1 MSSYV
6 QSVIGKD
13 EKVEYE
19 GKVSL
24 WSLLPLFVLGLLTIW
39 IFGLGLIFWIAALIR
54 YKTTELAI
62 TNKKIIAKF
71 GFISR
76 NTIELLLPKIESVQ
90 VNQSI
95 LGRLFNY
102 GSIVA
107 SGAGNPQAPVPGIGN
122 PIEFRKKFME
132 IQERVEKETTA

>member
-1 MSSYV
+1 MTPYSA
-6 QSVIGKD
+6 
-13 EKVEYE
+13 
-19 GKVSL
+19 L
-24 WSLLPLFVLGLLTIW
+24 WSLLPSLLLGVVLLPVY
-39 IFGLGLIFWIAALIR
+39 GLGIIFLIGAYIQ
-54 YKTTELAI
+54 YKTTEVAI

-71 GFISR
+71 GFIRR

-95 LGRLFNY
+95 LGRVLNY

-107 SGAGNPQAPVPGIGN
+107 SGAGNPQAPVPGIDN

-132 IQERVEKETTA
+132 IQERVGK